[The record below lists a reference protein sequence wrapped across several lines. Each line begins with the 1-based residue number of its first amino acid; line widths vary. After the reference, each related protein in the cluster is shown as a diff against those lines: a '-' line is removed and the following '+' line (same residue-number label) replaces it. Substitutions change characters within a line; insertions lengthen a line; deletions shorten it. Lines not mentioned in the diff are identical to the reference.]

1 MKLHCRL
8 ALCLGIALLAL
19 AVCSRSA
26 FAQSPTPAA
35 PVSSAPQRVAG
46 SRPSILMV
54 SSYAVTAIVQGLD
67 AHSTFKALDAGA
79 VETNPLL
86 TPLANNRKGFIA
98 LKVAIAAALI
108 YEGHG
113 TSKQHKIRALLILG
127 AIDAAYVG
135 LARHNYQVART
146 MSRRACQ

>member
-1 MKLHCRL
+1 MKLHWRL
-8 ALCLGIALLAL
+8 ARYLGVALLSLTVWPRAG
-19 AVCSRSA
+19 
-26 FAQSPTPAA
+26 FAQTPPASPP
-35 PVSSAPQRVAG
+35 PQRVAG

-98 LKVAIAAALI
+98 LKVAIASALI
-108 YEGHG
+108 YEAHG
-113 TSKQHKIRALLILG
+113 TSKQHKIRAVLLLG
-127 AIDAAYVG
+127 AIDAAYVA
-135 LARHNYQVART
+135 LARHNYQVASV
-146 MSRRACQ
+146 MKSR